1 MMTDSSPPFC
11 IDVTR
16 FEDGTVLYC
25 LVNGQTHETVRYAG
39 PTTRFLPPRW
49 MVALRDQYN
58 LDTMKSTFDIRG
70 NSIYGGQREIESGLS
85 PVSPLCDQTRRSAVY
100 VCSLAELSAHAEAL
114 QPSHLVSLVPP
125 HEQPPTPASV
135 LLSRHLRLE
144 IDDIEDPLPGHVLP
158 EIEHIEGLIE
168 FIQDWDIRGPMLLHC
183 AAGIS
188 RSIAAA
194 LVAIC
199 IKSRSSEGNVA
210 SALRRAAPHAQPN
223 RRVVAL
229 ADRLLGRRGRLVA
242 AVDAMGPAKAV
253 TRGPLVCLPVA
264 LHAHFET
271 RSSIL
276 TL

>member
-1 MMTDSSPPFC
+1 MMTGSSTPFC

-25 LVNGQTHETVRYAG
+25 LVNGQTHETVHYAG

-58 LDTMKSTFDIRG
+58 LDTVKSTFDIRG
-70 NSIYGGQREIESGLS
+70 NRMHAGQREIESRLS
-85 PVSPLCDQTRRSAVY
+85 PVLPSAVY

-114 QPSHLVSLVPP
+114 QPSHVVSLVPP
-125 HEQPPTPASV
+125 HEQPPTPAGVS
-135 LLSRHLRLE
+135 LSRHLRLE
-144 IDDIEDPLPGHVLP
+144 IDDIEEPLPGHVLP

-188 RSIAAA
+188 RSMAAA

-223 RRVVAL
+223 RRIVAL

-242 AVDAMGPAKAV
+242 AADAMGPAKAV

-264 LHAHFET
+264 LHARFET

>member
-49 MVALRDQYN
+49 MLALRDQYN
-58 LDTMKSTFDIRG
+58 LDTVNSTFDIRG
-70 NSIYGGQREIESGLS
+70 NRMLGGQCELESRLS
-85 PVSPLCDQTRRSAVY
+85 PVLPLRDRSRRSAVY

-125 HEQPPTPASV
+125 HEQPLTPAGVS
-135 LLSRHLRLE
+135 LSRHLRLE
-144 IDDIEDPLPGHVLP
+144 IDDIEEPLPGHVLP
-158 EIEHIEGLIE
+158 EIEHIEGMIE
-168 FIQDWDIRGPMLLHC
+168 FVQDWDIREPMLLHC

-188 RSIAAA
+188 RSMAAA

-199 IKSRSSEGNVA
+199 IKSRSSEGYVA

-223 RRVVAL
+223 RRIVAL

-242 AVDAMGPAKAV
+242 AADAMGPAKAV

-264 LHAHFET
+264 LSRPFRNPA
-271 RSSIL
+271 S
-276 TL
+276 